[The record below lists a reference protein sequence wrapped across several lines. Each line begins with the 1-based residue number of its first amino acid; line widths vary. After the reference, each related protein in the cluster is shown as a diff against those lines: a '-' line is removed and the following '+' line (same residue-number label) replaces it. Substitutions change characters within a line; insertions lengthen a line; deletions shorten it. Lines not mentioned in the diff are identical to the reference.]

1 MNTTAPSTAPLLE
14 IRHLTTS
21 FASEHGVLPV
31 VDDVSLSVPPGAC
44 VGIVGESGCGKSAVA
59 MSVVRLLPQPSSRI
73 PAGQVLFHGQDLLSM
88 PTRQL
93 NTIRGAHIGV
103 IFQEAMQALNPVQ
116 HIGDQ
121 IAEPLM
127 RHLGLSEAEA
137 RARAVQLLEAVRVP
151 APAQRAQE
159 YPHTLSGGMRQRAMI
174 AIALACKPELII
186 ADEPTTALDT
196 TVQQQVLTLLHDL
209 RQELNAACL
218 LISHNL
224 GVIAQN
230 CDFVYVMYAGRVVEC
245 APVRELFAHPQHAY
259 TRALLAA
266 TIRPDMPRKS
276 PLPGIPGN
284 VPAPHEYATGCRFCQ
299 RMGRRP
305 PLGPERPPFAEVTPG
320 HFAELCPACCNEAIS
335 H

>member
-1 MNTTAPSTAPLLE
+1 MNTNNTSPAPLLE

-21 FASEHGVLPV
+21 FAGDHGALPV
-31 VDDVSLSVPPGAC
+31 VDDVSLSIPPGAC

-59 MSVVRLLPQPSSRI
+59 MSAVRLLARPSGRI
-73 PAGQVLFHGQDLLSM
+73 LAGQALFRGQDLLSM

-116 HIGDQ
+116 RIGDQ
-121 IAEPLM
+121 IAEPLI
-127 RHLGLSEAEA
+127 RHLGLGEEEAH
-137 RARAVQLLEAVRVP
+137 ARAVQLLEAVRVP
-151 APAQRAQE
+151 APAQRARE

-174 AIALACKPELII
+174 AIALACRPELIL

-196 TVQQQVLTLLHDL
+196 TVQQQVLALLRDL
-209 RQELNAACL
+209 RRELGAACL

-245 APVRELFAHPQHAY
+245 APVQELFAHPQHAY

-266 TIRPDMPRKS
+266 TIRSDMPRKS

-284 VPAPHEYATGCRFCQ
+284 VPAPHEYASGCRFCQ
-299 RMGRRP
+299 RMGRQA
-305 PLGPERPPFAEVTPG
+305 PLGSERPPFAEIAPG
-320 HFAELCPACCNEAIS
+320 HFTELCPACCNEAIS